1 MGSAG
6 SLAQGLWAGSA
17 SLLSFCTSYSW
28 CVFLLHL
35 NMITTNTT
43 MSWRLTILHPLSWE
57 DPLSWVILLCWSSIT
72 LTTVTTMITIMT
84 EGQRWSFTIH
94 PLSLSSVELCSHVA
108 GNAGS
113 CEGRDDACLG
123 TESTTVCGYRVAVN
137 VLAKLIYLLPF
148 LKYKLGKQK

>member
-17 SLLSFCTSYSW
+17 SLLSSCTLYSW

-43 MSWRLTILHPLSWE
+43 MSWRSTILHPLSWE

-72 LTTVTTMITIMT
+72 LTTATTMITNMT
-84 EGQRWSFTIH
+84 EEQRWLFTIH
-94 PLSLSSVELCSHVA
+94 PLSLSSAELCSLVA
-108 GNAGS
+108 GNVGS
-113 CEGRDDACLG
+113 CQGRDDACLW
-123 TESTTVCGYRVAVN
+123 TESTTVCGYQESPPAPATFRPPSTW
-137 VLAKLIYLLPF
+137 KRTW
-148 LKYKLGKQK
+148 QK